1 MSTTP
6 PLVVEVTREFL
17 RRHAPF
23 DRMSDA
29 ALDFAIPR
37 LSLAY
42 FPKDAVVLAPEAGP
56 VTHLHV
62 VQRGLIASHSLDPRH
77 DLDPTVGPGECFP
90 VGALSAGGAATKR
103 YVAVQDTFCY
113 CLARDDFLELRRQ
126 SPEFER
132 FCTQAVTETLK
143 QSMLQMQGEYSQRA
157 ALQQTLTQPLAN
169 LLRRAPVTCQT
180 TATVAAALAAMRE
193 AKVRT
198 IVVIN
203 AEGAPAGIFT
213 LIDLLERVV
222 LPERPL
228 TTPMAKVMST
238 PLATLPSSATAAEAL
253 QLLAE
258 RGIRQVTVVEA
269 GRAVGMVSERDL
281 FALQRVSMRQV
292 GESVRNATDRA
303 SLQRAAA
310 DIRALTQNL
319 LAQGATAEPLT
330 RTVAALNDALSRQ
343 VIELALARHD
353 LADSDW
359 CWLALGSEGRG
370 EQTFATDQDNA
381 LVFVPADPA
390 RVDAQR
396 DRLLAFARDVNAELD
411 AIGFPL
417 CTGNVMAGN
426 PEMCLTVDEWRSRF
440 LHWLREPTPQALLA
454 ANIVFDFRPLYGD
467 TTLSDNLR
475 AWLSGLTRDS
485 RIFLRLMAQNA
496 LETDSPLGLV
506 RAFVTD
512 DSAAHRGTL
521 DLKSRGTRLFVD
533 AARVFALAFALP
545 ETGTAAR
552 LRAAGAALNVEARH
566 VAATIDAF
574 HFLQLQRLRNQYV
587 PGAADG
593 ANRIDPYALN
603 EVDQRMLKEA
613 FRQARKLQQRLKESY
628 QL

>member
-29 ALDFAIPR
+29 ALEFAIPR
-37 LSLAY
+37 LALAY
-42 FPKDAVVLAPEAGP
+42 FPKDAVVIAPETGP

-62 VQRGLIASHSLDPRH
+62 VQRGLIASHSLDPRN

-103 YVAVQDTFCY
+103 YIAVQDTFCY

-132 FCTQAVTETLK
+132 FCTQAITETLK

-169 LLRRAPVTCQT
+169 LLRRAPVTCET
-180 TATVAAALAAMRE
+180 TATVATALAAMRE
-193 AKVRT
+193 AGVRT

-228 TTPMAKVMST
+228 TTPMARVMST
-238 PLATLPSSATAAEAL
+238 PLATLPASATAAEAL

-258 RGIRQVTVVEA
+258 RGIRQVTVVDG
-269 GRAVGMVSERDL
+269 GRAVGMISERDL

-292 GESVRNATDRA
+292 GESVRNAGDRTA
-303 SLQRAAA
+303 LQGAAA
-310 DIRALTQNL
+310 DIRALIQNL

-343 VIELALARHD
+343 VIELALSRHD
-353 LADSDW
+353 LADTDW

-370 EQTFATDQDNA
+370 EQTLATDQDNA
-381 LVFVPADPA
+381 LVFVAADPA
-390 RVDAQR
+390 QVDAQR
-396 DRLLAFARDVNAELD
+396 DRLLAFACDVNAELD

-440 LHWLREPTPQALLA
+440 LQGLREPTPQALLA
-454 ANIVFDFRPLYGD
+454 ANILFDFRPLFGD
-467 TTLSDNLR
+467 TTLSDDLR
-475 AWLSGLTRDS
+475 AWLGGLTRDS

-506 RAFVTD
+506 RAFITD

-533 AARVFALAFALP
+533 AARVFALAFGLP

-552 LRAAGAALNVEARH
+552 LRAAGAALNVEPRH

-574 HFLQLQRLRNQYV
+574 HFLQLLRLRNQYV